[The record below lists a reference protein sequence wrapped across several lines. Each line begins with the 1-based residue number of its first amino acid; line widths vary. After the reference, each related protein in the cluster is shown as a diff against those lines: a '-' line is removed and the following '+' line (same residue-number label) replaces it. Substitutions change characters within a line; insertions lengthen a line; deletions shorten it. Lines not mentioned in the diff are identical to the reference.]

1 MESLLF
7 STLVIIIIVLSTK
20 KILLFNTFFLLF
32 ADIDECMGP
41 ELNECDLNAMCTN
54 TEGSYVCRCKKN
66 FEGDGRNCT
75 GKTDILTSL
84 SPMLIVMSK
93 FKSLWSK
100 RYVSEKHGLPRC
112 VCSFGYQGDGYNC
125 TGSREWQSL
134 AFLLFFTLPFNDQ
147 PDEHISPLSQNA
159 HKCLHLKTN
168 SKANN

>member
-20 KILLFNTFFLLF
+20 KNTALTFFLLF
-32 ADIDECMGP
+32 ADVDECARP
-41 ELNECDLNAMCTN
+41 ELNKCDLNAMCTN

-75 GKTDILTSL
+75 GKTDILMSL

-100 RYVSEKHGLPRC
+100 RCVSEKRRT
-112 VCSFGYQGDGYNC
+112 S
-125 TGSREWQSL
+125 
-134 AFLLFFTLPFNDQ
+134 
-147 PDEHISPLSQNA
+147 
-159 HKCLHLKTN
+159 
-168 SKANN
+168 